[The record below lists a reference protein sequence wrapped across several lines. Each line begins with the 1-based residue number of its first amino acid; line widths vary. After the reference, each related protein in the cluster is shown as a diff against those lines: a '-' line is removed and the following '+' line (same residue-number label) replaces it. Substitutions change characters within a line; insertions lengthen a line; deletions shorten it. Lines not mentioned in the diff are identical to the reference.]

1 VREEQGV
8 SLGLHLPLG
17 RRREA
22 QEVRD
27 SLRLD
32 CDRCTGGDTV
42 HGTADG
48 PSRGARVALVRVERR
63 PAGVGGQVVAETRSS
78 PVDGS
83 FALTV
88 PSAVLPT
95 AAGERCALAY
105 VVSASAKRE
114 APCRELVVLASAVPH
129 LDCGS
134 WRADR
139 LLRHFDA
146 RHFHIELFEAE
157 LRGGG
162 RLVGRVH
169 RHGTWPAAALVVT
182 ARCLECWRSPP
193 YAERGAPLW
202 HEAALWEEERPL
214 RTSTDSHWARFRFEL
229 PAELPPAV
237 EARTIAWRYEL
248 LARGHVH
255 RWFKETAAIT
265 PLLHEEHDDIPPWA
279 AAVGLRSR
287 RCRLGYRL
295 GDRGIG
301 EALAGDGEPAGRS
314 LDVDV

>member
-1 VREEQGV
+1 M

-17 RRREA
+17 RRDEA
-22 QEVRD
+22 REVRA

-32 CDRCTGGDTV
+32 RDRCTGGDSVCGTV
-42 HGTADG
+42 DG
-48 PSRGARVALVRVERR
+48 PSRGALAALVRVERR
-63 PAGVGGQVVAETRSS
+63 PAGVRTQVVAEARSS
-78 PVDGS
+78 SVDGS

-105 VVSASAKRE
+105 LVSAGAERG
-114 APCRELVVLASAVPH
+114 APCQELVVRASAVPH
-129 LDCGS
+129 LDWGS

-139 LLRHFDA
+139 LLRDFDA
-146 RHFHIELFEAE
+146 RHFHIELSEAE

-169 RHGTWPAAALVVT
+169 RHRVWPTGALVVT
-182 ARCLECWRSPP
+182 ARCLECWRSAA

-202 HEAALWEEERPL
+202 HEAVLWEEERSLPI
-214 RTSTDSHWARFRFEL
+214 STDSHWARFRFEL

-255 RWFKETAAIT
+255 RWLKETAALT

-279 AAVGLRSR
+279 AAVRQR
-287 RCRLGYRL
+287 
-295 GDRGIG
+295 
-301 EALAGDGEPAGRS
+301 
-314 LDVDV
+314 